1 MVSVQGSQSPN
12 FQQSPLMTVLIL
24 SPQIM
29 DSYMSSF
36 PIISQMD
43 GEKSVHSNELLVKPK
58 QN

>member
-1 MVSVQGSQSPN
+1 
-12 FQQSPLMTVLIL
+12 MTVLIL